1 MAMDISTLAVLF
13 SLLLLL
19 LGLAFIVWI
28 DPYIR
33 REHRRTMLII
43 AALCLTL
50 IAQNYWENELFVSH
64 SNLALKNFLSAYGYS
79 VRPVILVLFLYI
91 VFPKGKKW
99 LQWTLVGVNAAL
111 YFSSPWTK
119 LCFDIQEPSYF
130 TLRGPLWV
138 TCFLISGILLAE
150 LLVRTLA
157 YYRKVRK
164 LEQLIPLSVA
174 LVIIASVALDLNV
187 GPKQQPVAF
196 LTIAIIV
203 GSVFYYIWLHLQFV
217 REHERDLMAAQRIQI
232 MMTQIQPHFLFN
244 ALNTIRALYAKDS
257 PLAERTLEDFSTYLR
272 QNLESLSQ
280 TDLIPVTKELEHTRL
295 YAQIEKQRFP
305 NVQVEYRIE
314 DTQFE
319 VPALTIQ
326 PLVENAIRHG
336 VRSREDGLVIVSTA
350 REAGGHRVTV
360 TDNGAGFDPKQQ
372 LSTEELHIGIRNVKE
387 RVEKMCGGELILT
400 SEIGKGTSVTML
412 FPDGSQRGSKEAGK

>member
-1 MAMDISTLAVLF
+1 MTMDLGTLAVLF
-13 SLLLLL
+13 PLLLLL
-19 LGLAFIVWI
+19 LGLAFVVGI

-50 IAQNYWENELFVSH
+50 IAQNYWDYTLAVGQPQPLLRTGVSI
-64 SNLALKNFLSAYGYS
+64 YGYA
-79 VRPVILVLFLYI
+79 VRPVILILFLYI
-91 VFPKGKKW
+91 VQPQGKRW
-99 LQWTLVGVNAAL
+99 YWWAL
-111 YFSSPWTK
+111 AGLNGAVYLTALFSPISFWIDEWN
-119 LCFDIQEPSYF
+119 LF
-130 TLRGPLWV
+130 RAGPLGSSCLV
-138 TCFLISGILLAE
+138 TSMVLLISLLMQSLRSRRSAG
-150 LLVRTLA
+150 RWDGW
-157 YYRKVRK
+157 
-164 LEQLIPLSVA
+164 IPI
-174 LVIIASVALDLNV
+174 LVIVTVVFSIGLDYNV
-187 GPKQQPVAF
+187 KEGQQTISF
-196 LTIAIIV
+196 LTVAIIV

-217 REHERDLMAAQRIQI
+217 REHERDLMAAQRIRI

-257 PLAERTLEDFSTYLR
+257 PQAERTLEDFSAYLR

-280 TDLIPVTKELEHTRL
+280 TDLIPVTRELEHTRL
-295 YAQIEKQRFP
+295 YAQIETQRFP

-314 DTQFE
+314 GTDFS

-350 REAGGHRVTV
+350 QEAGGHRVTV
-360 TDNGAGFDPKQQ
+360 ADNGVGFDPKQQ
-372 LSTEELHIGIRNVKE
+372 QSAEELHIGIRNVKE

-400 SEIGKGTSVTML
+400 SEVGKGTTVTML
-412 FPDGSQRGSKEAGK
+412 FPDRS

>member
-1 MAMDISTLAVLF
+1 MAMDMGTLAVLF
-13 SLLLLL
+13 PLLLLL
-19 LGLAFIVWI
+19 LGLAFIVGI

-43 AALCLTL
+43 AVLCLTL
-50 IAQNYWENELFVSH
+50 IAQNYWDYVLAVGQPRPMVRTMVSI
-64 SNLALKNFLSAYGYS
+64 YGYA
-79 VRPVILVLFLYI
+79 VRPVILILFLYI
-91 VFPKGKKW
+91 VEPEGKRW
-99 LQWTLVGVNAAL
+99 YWWVLAGLNGAVYLTAL
-111 YFSSPWTK
+111 FSPVSFWIDQGN
-119 LCFDIQEPSYF
+119 FYHA
-130 TLRGPLWV
+130 GPLGSS
-138 TCFLISGILLAE
+138 CFIISMILLTN
-150 LLVRTLA
+150 LLIQSLRSHRSA
-157 YYRKVRK
+157 GRWDGW
-164 LEQLIPLSVA
+164 IPI
-174 LVIIASVALDLNV
+174 LVIVMVVVSIDLDYNIRE
-187 GPKQQPVAF
+187 GQQPISF

-203 GSVFYYIWLHLQFV
+203 GGMFYYIWLHLRFV

-257 PLAERTLEDFSTYLR
+257 PLAERTLEDFSAYLR

-280 TDLIPVTKELEHTRL
+280 TDLIPVSKELEHTRL

-314 DTQFE
+314 DTQFT

-350 REAGGHRVTV
+350 LEAGGHRVTV
-360 TDNGAGFDPKQQ
+360 TDNGVGFDPKGHP
-372 LSTEELHIGIRNVKE
+372 STEELHIGIRNVKE

-400 SEIGKGTSVTML
+400 SEVGKGTAVTML
-412 FPDGSQRGSKEAGK
+412 FPDGSQRGSKETRK

>member
-1 MAMDISTLAVLF
+1 MAMDLGTLVVLF
-13 SLLLLL
+13 PLLLLL

-50 IAQNYWENELFVSH
+50 IAQNYWDYVLAIGQPRPMPRTMVSI
-64 SNLALKNFLSAYGYS
+64 YGYA
-79 VRPVILVLFLYI
+79 VRPVILILFLYI
-91 VFPKGKKW
+91 VQPRGKRW
-99 LQWTLVGVNAAL
+99 YWWVLAGLNGAVYLTALFSPVSFWIDQWNFYHG
-111 YFSSPWTK
+111 
-119 LCFDIQEPSYF
+119 
-130 TLRGPLWV
+130 GPLAFSCLV
-138 TCFLISGILLAE
+138 TSMVLLAS
-150 LLVRTLA
+150 LLIQSFRSRKRTG
-157 YYRKVRK
+157 RWDGW
-164 LEQLIPLSVA
+164 IPI
-174 LVIIASVALDLNV
+174 LVIGMVVASIWLDYSV
-187 GPKQQPVAF
+187 KEGQQPISF

-257 PLAERTLEDFSTYLR
+257 PLAERTLEDFSAYLR

-280 TDLIPVTKELEHTRL
+280 TDLIPVSKELEHTRL

-350 REAGGHRVTV
+350 LEAGGHRVTV
-360 TDNGAGFDPKQQ
+360 ADNGVGFDPKQQ

-387 RVEKMCGGELILT
+387 RVEQMCGGELVLT

-412 FPDGSQRGSKEAGK
+412 FPDGSQRGGKETRR

>member
-1 MAMDISTLAVLF
+1 MAMDISMLAVLF
-13 SLLLLL
+13 PLLLLL
-19 LGLAFIVWI
+19 LGLAFIVLI

-33 REHRRTMLII
+33 REYRRTMLVI

-50 IAQNYWENELFVSH
+50 IAQNYWDYALAVGRPRPMLRTMVSI
-64 SNLALKNFLSAYGYS
+64 YGYA
-79 VRPVILVLFLYI
+79 VRPVILILFLYI
-91 VFPKGKKW
+91 VRPEGKRW
-99 LQWTLVGVNAAL
+99 YWWVLAGLNGAVYLTAL
-111 YFSSPWTK
+111 FSPVSFWIDQGNYFHA
-119 LCFDIQEPSYF
+119 
-130 TLRGPLWV
+130 GPLGSSCLV
-138 TCFLISGILLAE
+138 TSMILLVS
-150 LLVRTLA
+150 LLIQSLRSRRHA
-157 YYRKVRK
+157 GRWDGW
-164 LEQLIPLSVA
+164 IPI
-174 LVIIASVALDLNV
+174 LVIGMVVASIGLDYRIKE
-187 GPKQQPVAF
+187 GQQPISF

-257 PLAERTLEDFSTYLR
+257 PLAERTLEDFSAYLR

-295 YAQIEKQRFP
+295 YAEIEKQRFP

-314 DTQFE
+314 DADFE

-336 VRSREDGLVIVSTA
+336 VRSRENGLVTVSTA

-360 TDNGAGFDPKQQ
+360 TDNGVGFDPKQQ
-372 LSTEELHIGIRNVKE
+372 PSTEELHIGIRNVKE

-400 SEIGKGTSVTML
+400 SEVGEGTSVTML
-412 FPDGSQRGSKEAGK
+412 FPDRSQRESKETGK

>member
-13 SLLLLL
+13 PLLLLL
-19 LGLAFIVWI
+19 LGLPFVVWI

-50 IAQNYWENELFVSH
+50 IAQNYWDYSLAVGQPRPMLRTMVSI
-64 SNLALKNFLSAYGYS
+64 YGYA
-79 VRPVILVLFLYI
+79 VRPVILILFLYI
-91 VFPKGKKW
+91 VQPDGKRW
-99 LQWTLVGVNAAL
+99 YWWVLAGLNGAVYLTALVSPVSFWIDQGN
-111 YFSSPWTK
+111 YFHT
-119 LCFDIQEPSYF
+119 
-130 TLRGPLWV
+130 GPLGSSCFV
-138 TCFLISGILLAE
+138 TSMLLLTSLFVQSWRSRSADGNRDVWILFFVIVMIVASIRLDYSIKEGQQSIS
-150 LLVRTLA
+150 
-157 YYRKVRK
+157 
-164 LEQLIPLSVA
+164 
-174 LVIIASVALDLNV
+174 
-187 GPKQQPVAF
+187 F
-196 LTIAIIV
+196 LTSAIIV
-203 GSVFYYIWLHLQFV
+203 GSVFYYIWLHLRFV
-217 REHERDLMAAQRIQI
+217 REHERDLMAAQRIRI

-280 TDLIPVTKELEHTRL
+280 TDLIPVSKELEHTRL
-295 YAQIEKQRFP
+295 YAEIEKQRFP

-314 DTQFE
+314 DADFE

-336 VRSREDGLVIVSTA
+336 VRSRENGLVTVSTA

-360 TDNGAGFDPKQQ
+360 TDNGVGFDPKQQ
-372 LSTEELHIGIRNVKE
+372 PSTEELHIGIRNVKE
-387 RVEKMCGGELILT
+387 RVEQMCGGELILT
-400 SEIGKGTSVTML
+400 SEVGEGTSVTML
-412 FPDGSQRGSKEAGK
+412 FPDRSQRESKETGK

>member
-1 MAMDISTLAVLF
+1 
-13 SLLLLL
+13 
-19 LGLAFIVWI
+19 
-28 DPYIR
+28 
-33 REHRRTMLII
+33 MLII

-50 IAQNYWENELFVSH
+50 IAQNYWDYA
-64 SNLALKNFLSAYGYS
+64 LAIGRPRPMLRTIISIYGYA
-79 VRPVILVLFLYI
+79 VRPVILILFLY
-91 VFPKGKKW
+91 VVQPEGKRW
-99 LQWTLVGVNAAL
+99 YWWVLSGLNGAVYLTAL
-111 YFSSPWTK
+111 FSPVSFWIDEWNH
-119 LCFDIQEPSYF
+119 F
-130 TLRGPLWV
+130 RGGPLGSSCLV
-138 TCFLISGILLAE
+138 TSMVLLLSLLIQSL
-150 LLVRTLA
+150 RTRRSA
-157 YYRKVRK
+157 GRWDGW
-164 LEQLIPLSVA
+164 IPI
-174 LVIIASVALDLNV
+174 LVIVTVVFSIGLDYNV
-187 GPKQQPVAF
+187 KEGQQPISF
-196 LTIAIIV
+196 LTIAIVV

-295 YAQIEKQRFP
+295 YAQIETQRFP

-314 DTQFE
+314 DADFA

-336 VRSREDGLVIVSTA
+336 VRSREDGLVTVSTA
-350 REAGGHRVTV
+350 LESGGHRVTV
-360 TDNGAGFDPKQQ
+360 ADNGVGFDPKQQ
-372 LSTEELHIGIRNVKE
+372 LSDEEPHIGIRNVQE
-387 RVEKMCGGELILT
+387 RVEKMCGGELVLT

-412 FPDGSQRGSKEAGK
+412 FPDGSQRGGKETGK